1 MGTVENQLA
10 QGKKKIRN
18 MDKMKQICVLIL
30 ALALITADAAPS
42 PRKYYRSRN
51 RSRGRSYSSHS
62 GYNSGSNGPNRFLK
76 DVGRTKILAGAGIG
90 ILGALT
96 GNQQLQQAGGGLVGL
111 GVASSLGAHLF
122 GKKKK

>member
-1 MGTVENQLA
+1 MGQLKTNLH
-10 QGKKKIRN
+10 QGKEKIGN

-42 PRKYYRSRN
+42 PRKYYQS
-51 RSRGRSYSSHS
+51 RSYSHHS
-62 GYNSGSNGPNRFLK
+62 RYNSGSSGPNKFLK

-96 GNQQLQQAGGGLVGL
+96 GNQGLQQAGGGLVGL

>member
-10 QGKKKIRN
+10 PRKKKIRN

-30 ALALITADAAPS
+30 AMALITADAAPS
-42 PRKYYRSRN
+42 PRKYYRSR
-51 RSRGRSYSSHS
+51 GRSYSRHS
-62 GYNSGSNGPNRFLK
+62 GYSSGSSGPNRFLK
-76 DVGRTKILAGAGIG
+76 DVGRTKIIAGAGLG
-90 ILGALT
+90 IVGALT
-96 GNQQLQQAGGGLVGL
+96 GNAQLQQAGGGLVGL